1 MPCSSRFGTSASL
14 LFRLRGALLPRNRPD
29 AGDVATHLAHPRRV
43 LELAGRAL
51 EAQIEPLLLQLERL
65 VVELIDGHVPQVVR
79 LEHGGPSYSAMR
91 ATKRVLIG
99 SLAAASASASLA
111 SAIGTPSISN
121 RMRPGLT
128 PATPRP
134 GAPRRLDLPRR
145 DAVRLQRLEPVLAE
159 RQRGAAGRKPADA
172 ALVRLAELHLH
183 RLQHGDTPLSPRFP
197 RPPSCRAATDGRHP

>member
-111 SAIGTPSISN
+111 RAIGTPSISN

-128 PATPRP
+128 RATHSSGVPLPEPMRTSSGFFDTGTSGNRRIHTRP
-134 GAPRRLDLPRR
+134 
-145 DAVRLQRLEPVLAE
+145 E
-159 RQRGAAGRKPADA
+159 RFICRVSAR
-172 ALVRLAELHLH
+172 
-183 RLQHGDTPLSPRFP
+183 
-197 RPPSCRAATDGRHP
+197 RAASIWRAVMRSGSTAFNPY